1 MMTKMTYNEKNIQNK
16 KYFKKEDEVKLK
28 NRDDLKNAHVIKR
41 KENM

>member
-16 KYFKKEDEVKLK
+16 EYFKKEDEVKLK
-28 NRDDLKNAHVIKR
+28 NRDDLKNTHVIKR